1 MKKAVAIDHYGSK
14 TKLAQALSISPAS
27 ISQWGDRVPE
37 KRAMQLDRQT
47 NGALLYDPAAYAKH
61 Q

>member
-1 MKKAVAIDHYGSK
+1 MNKAMVIAHYGSK
-14 TKLAQALSISPAS
+14 TKLAQALNITLPS

-37 KRAMQLDRQT
+37 KRAIQLDWMTR
-47 NGALLYDPAAYAKH
+47 GALRYDPAAYAKH